1 MDAAQFAIGILLLD
15 SAEKC
20 GRLERMVRV
29 ILALV
34 IAVEALLGVLS

>member
-1 MDAAQFAIGILLLD
+1 MIAAQFAIGILLLD

-20 GRLERMVRV
+20 GRFERAVRV

-34 IAVEALLGVLS
+34 IAAEALLGVFS